1 MYKLGGGGNLIW
13 HGDKNQLSKKTW
25 LSLKFPL
32 GLIDIF
38 VQWEI
43 SEKKEIPGLSVCSMI
58 GMLLRANECIFAW
71 HFKLKWRCVL
81 FINLLSLVV
90 LISAVLPASLHQL
103 AVSPGCQKEFPVW
116 VFGVCVCF
124 HLGFWSAWWLCC
136 WAWSLAWPVWQWY
149 LKEWFSR
156 VHWRAST
163 FKHILQCEV
172 M

>member
-43 SEKKEIPGLSVCSMI
+43 SKTKEIPGLSVCSMI

-116 VFGVCVCF
+116 VFGVCVF
-124 HLGFWSAWWLCC
+124 PFGFLERLVALLLGLVLVGMASVTVI
-136 WAWSLAWPVWQWY
+136 SQ
-149 LKEWFSR
+149 R
-156 VHWRAST
+156 V
-163 FKHILQCEV
+163 ILQSSLESQHI
-172 M
+172 